1 MNLCFFELHP
11 VNSYSPN
18 NQSRTPGD
26 NLSESK
32 PVKTSG
38 SLSNSNEKDKKAICF
53 LLGKKNT
60 TTLHVHHA
68 FLYISL
74 PSLHNYDVKLTGT
87 HDNDFLF
94 LFVNLGAVLYNS
106 PPEENRK
113 HLTNEK
119 SCNNSN
125 EVWSSV
131 TSLFGW
137 RFRFRCRQLCLSSLL
152 ETFRLEEDI
161 FSRILILKK

>member
-1 MNLCFFELHP
+1 MNLRFFELHP

-38 SLSNSNEKDKKAICF
+38 SLSNSNEKDKKAMC
-53 LLGKKNT
+53 LDWKKAT

-74 PSLHNYDVKLTGT
+74 PSLHIYDVKLTGT
-87 HDNDFLF
+87 QDNNFLF

-106 PPEENRK
+106 TPEENRK
-113 HLTNEK
+113 HLTNKK
-119 SCNNSN
+119 SCNNGD
-125 EVWSSV
+125 EVWSSA

-137 RFRFRCRQLCLSSLL
+137 RFRCRCRRLCLRSLL
-152 ETFRLEEDI
+152 ETFRLEDDI